1 MEQLILILPVVL
13 SSPSKVDICDIWF
26 CHRTTILFIGLDV
39 FDYHH
44 TQKDI
49 ENTEDRDIEYCDVFL
64 FSGLSSDYHLF
75 YILFLFYTCVAVIT
89 NVTVR
94 DLLYI

>member
-1 MEQLILILPVVL
+1 MMLLFIPLVYL